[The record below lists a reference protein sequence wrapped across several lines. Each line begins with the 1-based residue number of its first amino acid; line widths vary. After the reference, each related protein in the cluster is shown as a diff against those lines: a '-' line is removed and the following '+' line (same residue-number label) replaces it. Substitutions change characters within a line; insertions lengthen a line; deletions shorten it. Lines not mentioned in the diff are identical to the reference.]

1 MSVVVSCRKRRTHGI
16 GQTENSNFHSS
27 GGSSDWRMF
36 FGCGDDMADFP
47 GRKPL
52 EMAVRDRP
60 GMDSEGGK
68 YLDFCRSLRKE
79 CMEFEYKLESALEEG
94 WVLQIS
100 DRSGAYREEWAIRP
114 GIQKIQCRIPEEMF
128 LKICVFNKNPG
139 AAGQEG
145 EFYIRGIDFS

>member
-1 MSVVVSCRKRRTHGI
+1 MGLDRQKTVIFTAAAAAVI
-16 GQTENSNFHSS
+16 GVCSLGAVMTWQTFQ
-27 GGSSDWRMF
+27 GGSRWKWQYETGQGWIRKGENIWIF
-36 FGCGDDMADFP
+36 AGPC
-47 GRKPL
+47 GRK
-52 EMAVRDRP
+52 
-60 GMDSEGGK
+60 
-68 YLDFCRSLRKE
+68 